1 MRDKVVEVLKNSDR
15 ALSIEE
21 IDNLLGGETIDDIWD
36 ITEELKKLEMES
48 IVYHSNKDKFM
59 LLENSH
65 LKKGIVRTNK
75 KGFGFIEGE
84 GYEDIYVSLE
94 NMNGAINGD
103 IVLVEVISKKNLD
116 KIEGRIL
123 KIVKRELST
132 FVGEINFKNEIG
144 YITLD
149 DNKIKLDIEIP
160 KSKNM
165 GAVDGHKV
173 LVKILSMRSKGKY
186 DGEVIEIL
194 GHKNDPGVD
203 ILSIT
208 KKYNI
213 NDVFSD
219 LVMEEIDKIP
229 SEVLPDEKV
238 GRRDLTNEEIF
249 TIDGD
254 DTKDID
260 DAISIKKL
268 PNNNYLLGVHIA
280 DVSYYAKE
288 NSEIDKEAY
297 DRGTS
302 VYLVDRVVPMLPHQL
317 SNGICSLNPG
327 VERLTITCEM
337 EINDV
342 GKVVDYKIYESFI
355 KSRIQMTY
363 KKVNQIYNNEDVVE
377 YKPYINS
384 LMLMKELSIIL
395 GKNKDE
401 RGYLDFD
408 VDEAKILVDE
418 LGHPLD
424 IVKRDRGIGEK
435 VIEDFMIVANETV
448 ATTIFYMELPFIYRI
463 HEYPKE
469 EKIREFLSF
478 LGTMGYHMPGN
489 LKDTNPK
496 SIQGLLKFLNDKP
509 EFKILSSLLLRNMRK
524 AIYGTANLGH
534 YGLASKCYTHFTS
547 PIRRY
552 PDTTVHRLLRT
563 YLFNKDLSHTTIAH
577 WEEKLPLLAEHASGK
592 ERASIEC
599 EREVEDMKMAE
610 YMENHIGE
618 EFKGMICS
626 VMNFGL
632 FVQLD
637 NLIEGLVHVNEMND
651 FFVYDE
657 NTMSLTGRRTNVV
670 YKIGEEIIVRVLKAS
685 KIEKT
690 IDFVIVKKV

>member
-36 ITEELKKLEMES
+36 ITEELKKLEAES

-213 NDVFSD
+213 NDIFSD

-260 DAISIKKL
+260 DAISIKK
-268 PNNNYLLGVHIA
+268 
-280 DVSYYAKE
+280 
-288 NSEIDKEAY
+288 
-297 DRGTS
+297 
-302 VYLVDRVVPMLPHQL
+302 
-317 SNGICSLNPG
+317 
-327 VERLTITCEM
+327 
-337 EINDV
+337 
-342 GKVVDYKIYESFI
+342 
-355 KSRIQMTY
+355 
-363 KKVNQIYNNEDVVE
+363 
-377 YKPYINS
+377 
-384 LMLMKELSIIL
+384 
-395 GKNKDE
+395 
-401 RGYLDFD
+401 
-408 VDEAKILVDE
+408 
-418 LGHPLD
+418 
-424 IVKRDRGIGEK
+424 
-435 VIEDFMIVANETV
+435 
-448 ATTIFYMELPFIYRI
+448 
-463 HEYPKE
+463 
-469 EKIREFLSF
+469 
-478 LGTMGYHMPGN
+478 
-489 LKDTNPK
+489 
-496 SIQGLLKFLNDKP
+496 
-509 EFKILSSLLLRNMRK
+509 
-524 AIYGTANLGH
+524 
-534 YGLASKCYTHFTS
+534 
-547 PIRRY
+547 
-552 PDTTVHRLLRT
+552 
-563 YLFNKDLSHTTIAH
+563 
-577 WEEKLPLLAEHASGK
+577 
-592 ERASIEC
+592 
-599 EREVEDMKMAE
+599 
-610 YMENHIGE
+610 
-618 EFKGMICS
+618 
-626 VMNFGL
+626 
-632 FVQLD
+632 
-637 NLIEGLVHVNEMND
+637 
-651 FFVYDE
+651 
-657 NTMSLTGRRTNVV
+657 
-670 YKIGEEIIVRVLKAS
+670 
-685 KIEKT
+685 
-690 IDFVIVKKV
+690 